1 MLRKQ
6 KVQLYMTT
14 YNLIL
19 HECAFCSV
27 SDEGK
32 KNKRRGRPVGNKK
45 KTDTV
50 NANKEND
57 EESCAKRPKGE
68 FVHDCLLFTGLN
80 CVCLLFSE

>member
-1 MLRKQ
+1 M
-6 KVQLYMTT
+6 
-14 YNLIL
+14 
-19 HECAFCSV
+19 
-27 SDEGK
+27 
-32 KNKRRGRPVGNKK
+32 GNKK

-80 CVCLLFSE
+80 CICLLFSE